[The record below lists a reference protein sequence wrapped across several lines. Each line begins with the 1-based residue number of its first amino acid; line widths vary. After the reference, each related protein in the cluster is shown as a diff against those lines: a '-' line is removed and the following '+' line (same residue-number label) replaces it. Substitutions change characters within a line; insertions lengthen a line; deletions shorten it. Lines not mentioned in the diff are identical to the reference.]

1 MKKTNVLLNT
11 LMAGCL
17 LSAVSAQAT
26 VMITYG
32 GKNTNVAGGDQS
44 GLTSNF
50 VPISNTALA
59 SGYFIETFDIA
70 TQMAGFGAGY
80 TGFNVAN
87 KSTGCAV
94 NTMAANSG
102 VTVTTSSSNALGV
115 QKGSTGGVAAAPAND
130 STCFGFTPAPGGPTT
145 SSVTIDYT
153 NLLSSFP
160 GVEISYLGF
169 YFGSVD
175 TYNQIEFYNSKGLI
189 RTITGTQLLSAN
201 NGSTGNQQQPGS
213 NIYVNLFFTG
223 ESFTKFKFTTF
234 GIAAE
239 FDNIV
244 AGTTNRAVSAPA
256 SLAMLGLGLA
266 GLAWR
271 RRSRKA

>member
-1 MKKTNVLLNT
+1 MKKANVLLNT
-11 LMAGCL
+11 LVAGCL
-17 LSAVSAQAT
+17 LSAVSAQAS

-32 GKNTNVAGGDQS
+32 GKNTNVVGGDQS

-50 VPISNTALA
+50 VPVSNTGLPA
-59 SGYFIETFDIA
+59 GYFIETFDAA
-70 TQMAGFGAGY
+70 TQMAGFSAGS
-80 TGFNVAN
+80 TAFNVLN

-94 NTMAANSG
+94 NTLAANSG
-102 VTVTTSSSNALGV
+102 VAVTTSGPMALGV
-115 QKGSTGGVAAAPAND
+115 QKGSTGGVAAAPLGD
-130 STCFGFTPAPGGPTT
+130 STCFGFTPAPGGPST

-153 NLLSSFP
+153 QLLSAFP

-175 TYNQIEFYNSKGLI
+175 TYNQLEFFNAKGLV
-189 RTITGTQLLSAN
+189 RKITGTELLSAN
-201 NGSTGNQQQPGS
+201 SGSSGNQQQAAS
-213 NIYVNLFFTG
+213 NLYVNLFFTG
-223 ESFTKFKFTTF
+223 ESFTKFTFTTF

-256 SLAMLGLGLA
+256 GLGLLGLGLL
-266 GLAWR
+266 GLALR
-271 RRSRKA
+271 RRARKA